1 MTKKSILMVMMG
13 MALLGAPMSANAQ
26 GQGVAKVLTKARQA
40 ISKAASK
47 GGGKAASRAGATVG
61 AAANDA
67 RAAGRVKTSK
77 YASEA
82 EKTKTTRTV
91 SYECGKCDGKGKVST
106 WNSYYGCYQSTTCSR
121 CFGSGRI
128 IKTMCY

>member
-1 MTKKSILMVMMG
+1 MTKKGILMCMMG
-13 MALLGAPMSANAQ
+13 FALLGAPTSANA
-26 GQGVAKVLTKARQA
+26 QGVAKVLTKAGQA

-47 GGGKAASRAGATVG
+47 SGGKAATKVGTTAVG
-61 AAANDA
+61 ASAANDA
-67 RAAGRVKTSK
+67 RAAGKVRSSK
-77 YASEA
+77 FASEA
-82 EKTKTTRTV
+82 EKTKTTRTL

-128 IKTMCY
+128 IKTMRY